1 MAEARDILGPESPM
15 EGSVAMTMQEKIH
28 ALAMAV
34 LRADPGDGPPP
45 AAGDP
50 GSAAGTPG
58 QEEP

>member
-1 MAEARDILGPESPM
+1 M

-34 LRADPGDGPPP
+34 LRADSGDGPPP
-45 AAGDP
+45 AGGDP
-50 GSAAGTPG
+50 GSAAGTAG